1 MKLILFSIIF
11 SSIISAKAYTELDLK
26 PIHINN
32 HKFSSMQLGRTYNYQ
47 DQSRILAAKEAS
59 FPILEQY
66 ESLLFPQKNFRK
78 EKAKQRLERIEV
90 AVHGNIQKGSIQY
103 RLNLLEDEITA
114 WQIAN
119 YQTLQIL
126 DTKKQNSNAFS
137 YSNFDKTQTSTS
149 IKQRNTKSINH
160 QQRAYKS
167 QNKAVDNDYQNY
179 RMMNPIVRDIGRRSV
194 RALFE

>member
-1 MKLILFSIIF
+1 MQLILFSIIL

-66 ESLLFPQKNFRK
+66 ESLLFPQKNFKK

-126 DTKKQNSNAFS
+126 DTKKQDPSAFS
-137 YSNFDKTQTSTS
+137 YNNFDETQTRTS
-149 IKQRNTKSINH
+149 IRQKNARNINH
-160 QQRAYKS
+160 HNHQPSTANHHHQ
-167 QNKAVDNDYQNY
+167 
-179 RMMNPIVRDIGRRSV
+179 
-194 RALFE
+194 